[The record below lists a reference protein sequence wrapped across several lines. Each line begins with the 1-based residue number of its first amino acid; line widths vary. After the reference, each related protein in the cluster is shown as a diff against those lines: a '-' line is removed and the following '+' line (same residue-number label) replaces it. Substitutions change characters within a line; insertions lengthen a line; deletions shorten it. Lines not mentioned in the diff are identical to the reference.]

1 MLKIIRY
8 FLSKIAVNTMVSLFH
23 QACFVFQIYFDI
35 SSKVVNDNLQT
46 ETSAKLIVQSL
57 LISSYFCTFIV

>member
-8 FLSKIAVNTMVSLFH
+8 FLRKIAFNTMTSLFH

-35 SSKVVNDNLQT
+35 SSKVVNNNLQT
-46 ETSAKLIVQSL
+46 TS
-57 LISSYFCTFIV
+57 T

>member
-46 ETSAKLIVQSL
+46 
-57 LISSYFCTFIV
+57 TFTCIRKNKSNF